1 MNVRRIAAGILSLSI
16 ILPMISVTGCK
27 KKDNADV
34 MIEADTPWYE
44 STITAVDT
52 GLNPADFLFYTPEVM
67 GMAGDKIVFYD
78 GGSLLWDPDDLY
90 STEDTVDQISVC
102 DSDGNYLYTKNL
114 KDVARD
120 FFPNA
125 ESLDITS
132 SLLVGDYV
140 KIVVDRYENA
150 SYHKDTL
157 LFDPTTQET
166 ISEDS
171 GSDENL
177 SFELG
182 AYEFDGYSILSKI
195 TFHDNDNDFTLEVTS
210 DTVDKEYN
218 ITDVFPYDFIVEI
231 QNCIYLGDGK
241 LCIQVNLYDL
251 DDRFCYI
258 DLNTDTICDLEN
270 VSDYSWIYDM
280 KGAFDYDYCEGVGNI
295 RASQHGIMLLDLE
308 NKTETKYVD
317 YDSCNINRHDAS
329 ELSILSATED
339 KIVLAGITRRE
350 NFSVFRAQDISE
362 YIPLVV
368 ILQKADTNPN
378 AGKGVIT
385 AASFDPVSYA
395 MAEAIRQ
402 FNESDNGGF
411 IVLDPRYDYDTVAAS
426 VIRDPDMTDS
436 DYDLAVRSAMMSS
449 LSIDLLAGDGPD
461 LILGAMNYTQLNKEE
476 LLLDLSEDVQVEN
489 VYDNIMGFAKT
500 GDKLYQV
507 PLAFGLEGTLAY
519 SDSVDTS
526 VPGFTFES
534 YREYVSGPCNG
545 RDPNRMAKLDF
556 LGTCIAEMSAT
567 FRTDDGFDLNND
579 EFAQVAAFVKD
590 LILPTEDELLEEEML
605 YLSSTYSPEPEFV
618 NITSGMEL
626 LKVTHND
633 INDRVVMGFPS
644 IEPRGLMVN
653 VLQSVGV
660 SAATKSPT
668 ACKSFVNMLV
678 GEDFQTL
685 FAKYDGISVNSAA
698 QETACRSFAER
709 TNYAFEAIS
718 AVWTI
723 ENIKLLQV
731 FDTTVDADEFV
742 AQMDGYIR
750 NASGIRMNDDAA
762 VEIII
767 REEIQAYF
775 ADQKTIEEVMGIIQN
790 RVDTYVSEVGG

>member
-1 MNVRRIAAGILSLSI
+1 MSLSI

-34 MIEADTPWYE
+34 KIEADTPWYE

-52 GLNPADFLFYTPEVM
+52 GLNPADFLFYTPGVM

-78 GGSLLWDPDDLY
+78 GGSLIWDPYDFY

-120 FFPNA
+120 FFPDA
-125 ESLDITS
+125 ESLDVMS

-140 KIVVDRYENA
+140 RIVIDRYENA

-166 ISEDS
+166 ISE
-171 GSDENL
+171 GSVSDDENP

-182 AYEFDGYSILSKI
+182 TYEIDGYSILSKM
-195 TFHDNDNDFTLEVTS
+195 TFYDLDSVYTLEVTS
-210 DTVDKEYN
+210 DTAEKEYN
-218 ITDVFPYDFIVEI
+218 INDVFPYDFIVAI
-231 QNCIYLGDGK
+231 QKFIYLGDAK
-241 LCIQVNLYDL
+241 FCIQVNMYDL

-258 DLNTDTICDLEN
+258 DLNTDTICDLED
-270 VSDYSWIYDM
+270 VSDYSWIYDI

-329 ELSILSATED
+329 QLSILSATED

-350 NFSVFRAQDISE
+350 NFSMFRAQDISE

-402 FNESDNGGF
+402 FNESDNRGF

-426 VIRDPDMTDS
+426 VVRDPEMTDS
-436 DYDLAVRSAMMSS
+436 DYDLAVRSAMMSI

-476 LLLDLSEDVQVEN
+476 LLLDLSEDVEVQN
-489 VYDNIMGFAKT
+489 VYENIMEFAKT
-500 GDKLYQV
+500 GDNLYQV

-678 GEDFQTL
+678 GEDLQTL

-698 QETACRSFAER
+698 QENACRSFAER

-723 ENIKLLQV
+723 QDIKQLQV

-750 NASGIRMNDDAA
+750 NASGIRMNDAA

-775 ADQKTIEEVMGIIQN
+775 ADQKTIEDVMGIIQN
-790 RVDTYVSEVGG
+790 RVDTYVSEVG

>member
-1 MNVRRIAAGILSLSI
+1 MKFKRIAAGILSLSI
-16 ILPMISVTGCK
+16 LLPMISVTGCK
-27 KKDNADV
+27 KKDSADV
-34 MIEADTPWYE
+34 KIEADTPWYE
-44 STITAVDT
+44 STITTVDT
-52 GLNPADFLFYTPEVM
+52 GLNPADFLFYVPGVM
-67 GMAGDKIVFYD
+67 GMAGDKIVFFD
-78 GGSLLWDPDDLY
+78 GGSLIWDPYDFS
-90 STEDTVDQISVC
+90 STENTVNQISVC

-114 KDVARD
+114 KEVAGD

-125 ESLDITS
+125 ESLDIKTS
-132 SLLVGDYV
+132 TITGDY
-140 KIVVDRYENA
+140 IRLVVDRYENA
-150 SYHKDTL
+150 TYHKDTL

-166 ISEDS
+166 ISEASVSEDDS
-171 GSDENL
+171 

-182 AYEFDGYSILSKI
+182 AYSVDGYSIMSKM
-195 TFHDNDNDFTLEVTS
+195 TFYDLDNVYTLEVTS
-210 DTVDKEYN
+210 DTVDRVYN
-218 ITDVFPYDFIVEI
+218 ITDVFPYDYIVAI
-231 QNCIYLGDGK
+231 QKLIYLGDSK
-241 LCIQVNLYDL
+241 FCIQVNMYDL

-258 DLNTDTICDLEN
+258 DLNTDTICDLKD
-270 VSDYSWIYDM
+270 VSDYSWIYDL
-280 KGAFDYDYCEGVGNI
+280 KGAYDYDYCEGVGNI

-329 ELSILSATED
+329 QLSILSATED

-350 NFSVFRAQDISE
+350 NFSMFKAQDISE

-385 AASFDPVSYA
+385 AASFDPISYA

-411 IVLDPRYDYDTVAAS
+411 IVLDPRYDYNTVAAS
-426 VIRDPDMTDS
+426 VIRDPEMTDS
-436 DYDLAVRSAMMSS
+436 EYDLEVKSAMMSL

-461 LILGAMNYTQLNKEE
+461 LILGAMNYTHLNKEE
-476 LLLDLSEDVQVEN
+476 LLLDLSEDVEVQN
-489 VYDNIMGFAKT
+489 VYENIMEFAKT

-556 LGTCIAEMSAT
+556 LSTCLAEMSVT
-567 FRTDDGFDLNND
+567 FRTEDGFDLNND

-590 LILPTEDELLEEEML
+590 LILPTEDELLEEEMY
-605 YLSSTYSPEPEFV
+605 YLSNTWAPEPEFV

-644 IEPRGLMVN
+644 IEPMGLMVN
-653 VLQSVGV
+653 VSQSVGV
-660 SAATKSPT
+660 SAVTKSPT

-685 FAKYDGISVNSAA
+685 FATYDGISVNSAA
-698 QETACRSFAER
+698 QEAACRAFAER

-718 AVWTI
+718 AVW
-723 ENIKLLQV
+723 NIQDIKQLQV

-742 AQMDGYIR
+742 TQMDGYIR
-750 NASGIRMNDDAA
+750 NASGIHMTDAA
-762 VEIII
+762 VDIIV

-775 ADQKTIEEVMGIIQN
+775 VDQKTIEDVMGIIQN
-790 RVDTYVSEVGG
+790 RVDTYVSEVG